1 MWANDTRR
9 SLGRLGYAESAA
21 RFATLAACGTQGQ
34 RSGRGGAIL
43 PRMSLS
49 EREGQRRVVVTG
61 MGAVTPV
68 GLDVVS
74 TWDALV
80 HGRSGIAPVQAFDV
94 SDLNVRIA
102 GEVKGF
108 DPSQYMDRK
117 EARRMDRFLHLGIVA
132 AQEAMR
138 DAALDVRAED
148 TERVA
153 VIVGS
158 GIGGIGTIV
167 DAALTLH
174 TRGPDRVSPFVVP
187 MMLPNMLAGLI
198 AIQTG
203 AKGPNFGVSSACAT
217 AGHALGEGA
226 EILRRGDADVVI
238 AGGSEAPITRIGL
251 AAFDSMRALSRRN
264 DEPQRA
270 SRPFDA
276 ERDGFIL
283 AEAAGILVLETLEH
297 ASERKA
303 HIYAELTG
311 YGATSDAYHITAPSE
326 GGEGAARAMKLALR
340 RAGLEPAAID
350 YINAH
355 GTSTQLNDR
364 TESQAIRS
372 VFGEQA
378 PPVSSTKSMTG
389 HLIGASGA
397 VEAIVCIK
405 TILEGCLPPTI
416 NYEHRDPDC
425 DLDYV
430 PNMARP
436 ARVNAT
442 LSNSL
447 GFGGHNTTLVLQRF
461 GD

>member
-1 MWANDTRR
+1 
-9 SLGRLGYAESAA
+9 
-21 RFATLAACGTQGQ
+21 
-34 RSGRGGAIL
+34 
-43 PRMSLS
+43 MSLS
-49 EREGQRRVVVTG
+49 ERKGQRRVVVTG

-68 GLDVVS
+68 GLDVPS
-74 TWDALV
+74 MWDAIV
-80 HGRSGIAPVQAFDV
+80 HARSGVAPIQAFDT

-108 DPSQYMDRK
+108 DPTQYMDRK

-148 TERVA
+148 AERVG

-167 DAALTLH
+167 DAALVLH
-174 TRGPDRVSPFVVP
+174 TRGPDRVSPFVIP
-187 MMLPNMLAGLI
+187 MMLPDMLAGLI
-198 AIQTG
+198 AIQAG

-226 EILRRGDADVVI
+226 AIIRRGDADVVI

-276 ERDGFIL
+276 RRDGFIL
-283 AEAAGILVLETLEH
+283 AEAAGVLVLETLEH
-297 ASERKA
+297 ATKRDA

-311 YGATSDAYHITAPSE
+311 YGATADAYHITAPSE
-326 GGEGAARAMKLALR
+326 YGEGAARAMKLALQ
-340 RAGLEPAAID
+340 RAGLEPAGID

-355 GTSTQLNDR
+355 GTSTPHNDR
-364 TESQAIRS
+364 TESKAIRS
-372 VFGEQA
+372 VFGEQV

-389 HLIGASGA
+389 HLVGASGA
-397 VEAIVCIK
+397 VEAIICIK

-416 NYEHRDPDC
+416 NYEHRDPEC

-436 ARVNAT
+436 AHVNAA

-461 GD
+461 QA

>member
-1 MWANDTRR
+1 
-9 SLGRLGYAESAA
+9 
-21 RFATLAACGTQGQ
+21 
-34 RSGRGGAIL
+34 
-43 PRMSLS
+43 MSLS

-68 GLDVVS
+68 GLDVES
-74 TWDALV
+74 MWDAVV
-80 HGRSGIAPVQAFDV
+80 HGRSGVAPVQAFDT

-102 GEVKGF
+102 GEVKDF
-108 DPSQYMDRK
+108 DPTQYMDRK

-148 TERVA
+148 AERVS

-158 GIGGIGTIV
+158 GIGGIATIV
-167 DAALTLH
+167 DATLTLH

-226 EILRRGDADVVI
+226 EIIRRGDADIVI

-251 AAFDSMRALSRRN
+251 AAFDSMRAVSRRN

-276 ERDGFIL
+276 QRDGFVL
-283 AEAAGILVLETLEH
+283 AEAAGVLVLEDLAH
-297 ASERKA
+297 AIKRGA
-303 HIYAELTG
+303 RIYAQITG
-311 YGATSDAYHITAPSE
+311 YGSTADAYHITAPSE
-326 GGEGAARAMKLALR
+326 GGEGAARAMQLALK
-340 RAGLEPAAID
+340 RARLQPGDVD

-355 GTSTQLNDR
+355 GTSTAQNDR
-364 TESQAIRS
+364 TESLAIRS
-372 VFGEQA
+372 VFGQNA

-397 VEAIVCIK
+397 VETIICIK
-405 TILEGCLPPTI
+405 TIREGCLPPTI
-416 NYEHRDPDC
+416 NYEHPDPEC

-430 PNMARP
+430 PNMARRK
-436 ARVNAT
+436 RVNAALT
-442 LSNSL
+442 NSF
-447 GFGGHNTTLVLQRF
+447 GFGGPC
-461 GD
+461 